1 MSIYL
6 AFFGKSQ
13 DFTTSYY
20 NRAEPIQDFNTVIK
34 DFDILESKTFTVDDI
49 KNKEILSRY
58 FFNIKGQKF
67 CLLKLYSFAQAF
79 SGNRIAG
86 SIYGVGLLSENN
98 INITDANLSLLRA
111 AKDNFAKLSLDGL
124 KFNKSNFK
132 DDTDR
137 IWKAII
143 KSNDGN
149 LLDKVSTT
157 TAKLNGSDG
166 PVAFFVKNL
175 FTDACKLNERISN
188 QDTVYLSEDLDHLKR
203 TQNKWGKDNFPIYWE
218 LDNQFVPY
226 KEPVAAAPSVPA
238 TNIAS
243 NNTNNNGTINDPAK
257 LRSELADSQ
266 YNNSQLRNDIKILEK
281 KQKLLMY
288 IIYGLA
294 GMLLILMIYKIFF
307 WADKKELTTQNAAA
321 QENVIVET
329 KNQNHHSLGENQSTE
344 DERNFLNA
352 IQYVNTFEVKKQ
364 IRDTTLFYEEYKSV
378 DYIAKKYNIEIKNL
392 RENYVLKCAEIK
404 KMAPPLKLTTKLQ
417 AKPEIK

>member
-6 AFFGKSQ
+6 VFFGKSQ

-20 NRAEPIQDFNTVIK
+20 NNTEPIQNFNTIIK

-58 FFNIKGQKF
+58 FFKINSQKF
-67 CLLKLYSFAQAF
+67 CLLKLYSFAQAY

-98 INITDANLSLLRA
+98 INITDGNLSLLRA

-143 KSNDGN
+143 NSNDGN

-157 TAKLNGSDG
+157 SAKLNGSDG
-166 PVAFFVKNL
+166 PVAFYVKNL
-175 FTDACKLNERISN
+175 FADASKLNERISN

-218 LDNQFVPY
+218 INNEFVPY
-226 KEPVAAAPSVPA
+226 KEPVAAPSVPA

-321 QENVIVET
+321 EEIAIIE
-329 KNQNHHSLGENQSTE
+329 KNNKNHLKLIENQSTE
-344 DERNFLNA
+344 DESNFLHA
-352 IQYVNTFEVKKQ
+352 IQFVNTFEVSKQ
-364 IRDTTLFYEEYKSV
+364 IRDTALFYEEYKS
-378 DYIAKKYNIEIKNL
+378 IANIEKKYNIEIVNL
-392 RENYVLKCAEIK
+392 KERYFLKCAEIK
-404 KMAPPLKLTTKLQ
+404 KIAPSQKLPTKLQ
-417 AKPEIK
+417 AKP